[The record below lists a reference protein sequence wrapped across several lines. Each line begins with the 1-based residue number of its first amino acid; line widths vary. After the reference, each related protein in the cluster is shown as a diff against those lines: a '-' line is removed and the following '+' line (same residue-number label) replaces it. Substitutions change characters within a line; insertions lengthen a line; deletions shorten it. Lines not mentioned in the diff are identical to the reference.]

1 MSEKIYYHSP
11 YQTQWFT
18 SINDIWEENNSFYVV
33 LEQTAFYPEG
43 GGQPADTGIING
55 IGVQDVQI
63 VEGRIVHQL
72 AEKPIEKQVD
82 CAIDWNVRFDHMQQH
97 TGQHLLS
104 AALHELYSI
113 PTVSFHLG
121 KEYTTI
127 DVEAANL
134 DKNQLAEIE
143 NLCNTYIQQS
153 KAIKTYFVTNEE
165 AEKIPLRKLPTV
177 TGPIRIVEIEGIDYS
192 ACAGTHVAT
201 TGELG
206 VLKVVKAEKHRGQT
220 RLFFLVGKRALAD
233 YQISQQILDSLSS
246 FINTNKHS
254 LKDRMEKQETE
265 NKLLLKEIER
275 LKEENSHYLVE
286 SVLSQQNSL
295 LIKKDFADKTLKDLQ
310 YLAKAILHKKSC
322 IVLLYTYSENKLLL
336 QYNGKF
342 ALHCGNLFKEK
353 IATFHGKGGGNETQ
367 AQGTFSSQKDL
378 NSFVDFLIDTIAE
391 LV

>member
-11 YQTQWFT
+11 YQTKWST
-18 SINDIWEENNSFYVV
+18 SITDIWEENNSFYAI

-43 GGQPADTGIING
+43 GGQPADTGTING
-55 IGVQDVQI
+55 IRVQNVQI
-63 VEGRIVHQL
+63 TEGKIVHQL
-72 AEKPIEKQVD
+72 AAKPIEQQVD
-82 CAIDWNVRFDHMQQH
+82 CALDWNVRFDHMQQH

-104 AALHELYSI
+104 AVLHELYSI

-134 DKNQLAEIE
+134 DKNQLETIE
-143 NLCNTYIQQS
+143 NLCNTYIQQNKTI
-153 KAIKTYFVTNEE
+153 KAYFITNEE
-165 AEKIPLRKLPTV
+165 AKHIPLRKLPAV
-177 TGPIRIVEIEGIDYS
+177 TGPLRIVEIEGIDYS

-206 VLKVVKAEKHRGQT
+206 LLKMAKTEKHRGQT
-220 RLFFLVGKRALAD
+220 RLFFLVGKRALVD

-246 FINTNKHS
+246 SMNTNKYS
-254 LKDRMEKQETE
+254 LNDRMEKQETE

-286 SVLSQQNSL
+286 SILSQQSSL

-322 IVLLYTYSENKLLL
+322 IVLLCTYSENKLLL
-336 QYNGKF
+336 QHNGNF
-342 ALHCGNLFKEK
+342 SLHCGNLFREK
-353 IATFHGKGGGNETQ
+353 IATFHGKGGGNEPQ

-378 NSFVDFLIDTIAE
+378 NAFVDFLMDAIAE
-391 LV
+391 VV